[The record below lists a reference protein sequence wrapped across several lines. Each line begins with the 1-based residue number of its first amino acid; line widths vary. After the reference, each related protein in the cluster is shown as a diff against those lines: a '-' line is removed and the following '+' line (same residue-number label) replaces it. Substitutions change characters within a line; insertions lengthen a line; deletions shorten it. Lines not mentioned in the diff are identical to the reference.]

1 MDSQNNSNYNNYNN
15 SYNPPVDYSGYA
27 GGNNIPVNYNGYAN
41 GNNSSVNYN
50 NYVNGNNP
58 PVDYNG
64 YAGGDRR
71 GQTSSHITA
80 SMILGLFS
88 AILLGI
94 SMFVPAMD
102 FSKFHESVQI
112 RYSFMKICENVG
124 LISDMWRGIPIGIL
138 IAAALM
144 LVLSFIRI
152 PPLKAIPCVI
162 IVSLIIL
169 AIVDFGNVL
178 AFARE
183 LIARFVSIKVSEEPI
198 GVGTVLSSFGAGF
211 YLLAAGLVC
220 GIVSCFVSNGSE

>member
-15 SYNPPVDYSGYA
+15 SYNTPVDYSGYA
-27 GGNNIPVNYNGYAN
+27 GGNNVP
-41 GNNSSVNYN
+41 VNYN
-50 NYVNGNNP
+50 NYTGGNNP

-71 GQTSSHITA
+71 GQTPSHITA

-183 LIARFVSIKVSEEPI
+183 LIARFVSIKVSEDPI
-198 GVGTVLSSFGAGF
+198 GVGTVMSSFGAGF

>member
-15 SYNPPVDYSGYA
+15 YNNSYNTPVDYSGYA
-27 GGNNIPVNYNGYAN
+27 GGNNIPVNYNGYV
-41 GNNSSVNYN
+41 S
-50 NYVNGNNP
+50 
-58 PVDYNG
+58 
-64 YAGGDRR
+64 GDRR
-71 GQTSSHITA
+71 AQTPSHITA

-144 LVLSFIRI
+144 LVLSFVRI

-162 IVSLIIL
+162 IVSLIVL

-178 AFARE
+178 EFARE

-198 GVGTVLSSFGAGF
+198 GAGTVLSSFGAGF

-220 GIVSCFVSNGSE
+220 GIVSCFVSNRSE

>member
-15 SYNPPVDYSGYA
+15 YNNSYNTPVDYSGYA
-27 GGNNIPVNYNGYAN
+27 GGNNIPVNYNSYA
-41 GNNSSVNYN
+41 S
-50 NYVNGNNP
+50 
-58 PVDYNG
+58 
-64 YAGGDRR
+64 GDCR
-71 GQTSSHITA
+71 GQTPSHITA

-144 LVLSFIRI
+144 LVLSFVRI

-178 AFARE
+178 EFARE
-183 LIARFVSIKVSEEPI
+183 LIARFVSIKVSEDPI
-198 GVGTVLSSFGAGF
+198 GAGTVLSSFGAGF

-220 GIVSCFVSNGSE
+220 GIVSCFVSNRSE

>member
-15 SYNPPVDYSGYA
+15 YNNSYNTPVDYSGYA
-27 GGNNIPVNYNGYAN
+27 GGNNIPVNYNGYA
-41 GNNSSVNYN
+41 S
-50 NYVNGNNP
+50 
-58 PVDYNG
+58 
-64 YAGGDRR
+64 GDCR
-71 GQTSSHITA
+71 GQTPSHITA

-144 LVLSFIRI
+144 LVLSFVRI

-178 AFARE
+178 EFARE
-183 LIARFVSIKVSEEPI
+183 LIARFVSIKVSEDPI
-198 GVGTVLSSFGAGF
+198 GAGTILSSFGAGF

-220 GIVSCFVSNGSE
+220 GIVSCFVSNRSE

>member
-15 SYNPPVDYSGYA
+15 YNNSYNTPVDYSGYA
-27 GGNNIPVNYNGYAN
+27 GGNNIPVNYNSYA
-41 GNNSSVNYN
+41 S
-50 NYVNGNNP
+50 
-58 PVDYNG
+58 
-64 YAGGDRR
+64 GDCR
-71 GQTSSHITA
+71 GQTPSHITA

-124 LISDMWRGIPIGIL
+124 LISDVWRGIPIGIL

-144 LVLSFIRI
+144 LVLSFVRI

-178 AFARE
+178 EFARE
-183 LIARFVSIKVSEEPI
+183 LIARFVSIKVSEDPI
-198 GVGTVLSSFGAGF
+198 GAGTVLSSFGAGF

-220 GIVSCFVSNGSE
+220 GIVSCFVSNRSE

>member
-15 SYNPPVDYSGYA
+15 YNNSYNTPVDYSGYA
-27 GGNNIPVNYNGYAN
+27 GGNNIPVNYNGYA
-41 GNNSSVNYN
+41 S
-50 NYVNGNNP
+50 
-58 PVDYNG
+58 
-64 YAGGDRR
+64 GDCR
-71 GQTSSHITA
+71 GQTPSRITA

-124 LISDMWRGIPIGIL
+124 LISDVWRGIPIGIL

-144 LVLSFIRI
+144 LVLSFVRI

-162 IVSLIIL
+162 IVSLIVL

-178 AFARE
+178 EFARE
-183 LIARFVSIKVSEEPI
+183 LIARFVSIKVSEDPI
-198 GVGTVLSSFGAGF
+198 GAGTVLSSFGAGF

-220 GIVSCFVSNGSE
+220 GIVSCFVSNRSE

>member
-15 SYNPPVDYSGYA
+15 SYNTPVDYSGYA
-27 GGNNIPVNYNGYAN
+27 GGNNVP
-41 GNNSSVNYN
+41 VNYN
-50 NYVNGNNP
+50 NYTGGNNP
-58 PVDYNG
+58 PVNYNG

-88 AILLGI
+88 SILLGI

-144 LVLSFIRI
+144 LVLSFVRI

-178 AFARE
+178 MFARE
-183 LIARFVSIKVSEEPI
+183 LIARFVSIKVSEDPI
-198 GVGTVLSSFGAGF
+198 GVGTILSSFGAGF

>member
-15 SYNPPVDYSGYA
+15 SYNTPVDYSGYA
-27 GGNNIPVNYNGYAN
+27 GGNNVP
-41 GNNSSVNYN
+41 VNYN
-50 NYVNGNNP
+50 NYTGGNNP
-58 PVDYNG
+58 TVDYNG

-71 GQTSSHITA
+71 GQTPSHITA

-144 LVLSFIRI
+144 LVLSFVRI

-198 GVGTVLSSFGAGF
+198 GVGTILSSFGAGF

>member
-15 SYNPPVDYSGYA
+15 SYNTPVDYSGYA
-27 GGNNIPVNYNGYAN
+27 GGNNIPVNYN
-41 GNNSSVNYN
+41 NYTG
-50 NYVNGNNP
+50 GNNP
-58 PVDYNG
+58 PVNYNG
-64 YAGGDRR
+64 YAGGNRR
-71 GQTSSHITA
+71 DQTPSHITA

-124 LISDMWRGIPIGIL
+124 LISDMWRGIPVGIL

-183 LIARFVSIKVSEEPI
+183 LIARFVSIKVSEDPI
-198 GVGTVLSSFGAGF
+198 GAGTILSSFGAGF

>member
-1 MDSQNNSNYNNYNN
+1 MDSQNNSNNNNYNN
-15 SYNPPVDYSGYA
+15 SYNSPVDYSGYA
-27 GGNNIPVNYNGYAN
+27 GGNNVP
-41 GNNSSVNYN
+41 VNYN
-50 NYVNGNNP
+50 NYVNGNNGS
-58 PVDYNG
+58 VNYNG
-64 YAGGDRR
+64 YTGENRSE
-71 GQTSSHITA
+71 QTSSHITT

-112 RYSFMKICENVG
+112 RYNFMKICENVG

-152 PPLKAIPCVI
+152 PLLKAIPCVI

>member
-15 SYNPPVDYSGYA
+15 YNNSYNTPVDYSGYA
-27 GGNNIPVNYNGYAN
+27 GGNNIPVNYN
-41 GNNSSVNYN
+41 NYTG
-50 NYVNGNNP
+50 GNNP
-58 PVDYNG
+58 PVNYNG

-71 GQTSSHITA
+71 GQTPSHITA

>member
-15 SYNPPVDYSGYA
+15 YNNSYNTPVDYSGYA
-27 GGNNIPVNYNGYAN
+27 GGNNIPVNYN
-41 GNNSSVNYN
+41 
-50 NYVNGNNP
+50 NYVNGNNS
-58 PVDYNG
+58 PVNYNS
-64 YAGGDRR
+64 YAGGNRR
-71 GQTSSHITA
+71 GQTSSRITA

-144 LVLSFIRI
+144 LVLSFVRI

-162 IVSLIIL
+162 IVSLIVL

-178 AFARE
+178 EFARE

-198 GVGTVLSSFGAGF
+198 GTGTVLSSFGAGF

-220 GIVSCFVSNGSE
+220 GIVSCFVSNRSE

>member
-15 SYNPPVDYSGYA
+15 SYNTPVDYSGYA
-27 GGNNIPVNYNGYAN
+27 GGNNIPVNYN
-41 GNNSSVNYN
+41 NYTG
-50 NYVNGNNP
+50 GNNP

-71 GQTSSHITA
+71 GQTPSHITA

-88 AILLGI
+88 SILLGI

-183 LIARFVSIKVSEEPI
+183 LIARFVSIKVSEDPI

>member
-15 SYNPPVDYSGYA
+15 SYNTPVDYSGYA
-27 GGNNIPVNYNGYAN
+27 GGNNVP
-41 GNNSSVNYN
+41 VNYN
-50 NYVNGNNP
+50 NYTGGNNP
-58 PVDYNG
+58 TVDYNG

-71 GQTSSHITA
+71 GQTPSHITA

>member
-15 SYNPPVDYSGYA
+15 SYNTPVDYSGYA
-27 GGNNIPVNYNGYAN
+27 GGNNVP
-41 GNNSSVNYN
+41 VNYN
-50 NYVNGNNP
+50 NYTSGNNP
-58 PVDYNG
+58 PVNYNS

-183 LIARFVSIKVSEEPI
+183 LIARFVSIKVSEDPI

>member
-15 SYNPPVDYSGYA
+15 SYNTPVDYSGYA
-27 GGNNIPVNYNGYAN
+27 GGNNIPVNYN
-41 GNNSSVNYN
+41 NYTG
-50 NYVNGNNP
+50 GNNP
-58 PVDYNG
+58 PVNYNS

-71 GQTSSHITA
+71 GQTPSPITA

-144 LVLSFIRI
+144 LVLSFVRI

-178 AFARE
+178 MFARE
-183 LIARFVSIKVSEEPI
+183 LIARFVSIKVSEDPI

-220 GIVSCFVSNGSE
+220 GIVSCYVSNGSE

>member
-15 SYNPPVDYSGYA
+15 YNNSYNTPVDYSGYA
-27 GGNNIPVNYNGYAN
+27 GGNNIPVNYNGYA
-41 GNNSSVNYN
+41 S
-50 NYVNGNNP
+50 
-58 PVDYNG
+58 
-64 YAGGDRR
+64 GDCR
-71 GQTSSHITA
+71 GQAPSHITA

-144 LVLSFIRI
+144 LVLSFVRI

-178 AFARE
+178 EFARE
-183 LIARFVSIKVSEEPI
+183 LIARFVSIKVSEDPI
-198 GVGTVLSSFGAGF
+198 GAGTVLSSFGAGF

-220 GIVSCFVSNGSE
+220 GIVSCFVSNRSE

>member
-15 SYNPPVDYSGYA
+15 YNNSYNTPVDYSGYA
-27 GGNNIPVNYNGYAN
+27 GGNNIPAHYNGY
-41 GNNSSVNYN
+41 ST
-50 NYVNGNNP
+50 
-58 PVDYNG
+58 
-64 YAGGDRR
+64 GGCRR
-71 GQTSSHITA
+71 QTPRHITA

-144 LVLSFIRI
+144 LVLSFVRI

-178 AFARE
+178 EFARE
-183 LIARFVSIKVSEEPI
+183 LIARFVSIKVSEDPI
-198 GVGTVLSSFGAGF
+198 GAGTVLSSFGAGF

-220 GIVSCFVSNGSE
+220 GIVSCFVSNRSE

>member
-15 SYNPPVDYSGYA
+15 YNNSYNTPVDYSDYA
-27 GGNNIPVNYNGYAN
+27 GGNNVPVNYD
-41 GNNSSVNYN
+41 NYTG
-50 NYVNGNNP
+50 GNNP

-88 AILLGI
+88 SILLGI

>member
-1 MDSQNNSNYNNYNN
+1 MDSQNNSNYNNHNN
-15 SYNPPVDYSGYA
+15 SYNTPVDYSGYA
-27 GGNNIPVNYNGYAN
+27 GGNNVP
-41 GNNSSVNYN
+41 VNYN
-50 NYVNGNNP
+50 NYTGGNNP

-183 LIARFVSIKVSEEPI
+183 LIARFVSIKVSEDPI

>member
-15 SYNPPVDYSGYA
+15 YNNSYNTPVDYSGYA
-27 GGNNIPVNYNGYAN
+27 GGNNIPVNYNGYA
-41 GNNSSVNYN
+41 S
-50 NYVNGNNP
+50 
-58 PVDYNG
+58 
-64 YAGGDRR
+64 GDCR

-124 LISDMWRGIPIGIL
+124 LISDVWRGIPIGIL
-138 IAAALM
+138 IAATLM
-144 LVLSFIRI
+144 LVLSFVRI

-162 IVSLIIL
+162 IVSLIVL

-178 AFARE
+178 EFARE
-183 LIARFVSIKVSEEPI
+183 LIARFVSIKVSEDPI
-198 GVGTVLSSFGAGF
+198 GVGTVLSSFGTGF

-220 GIVSCFVSNGSE
+220 GIVSCFVSNRSE

>member
-15 SYNPPVDYSGYA
+15 YNNSYNTPVDYSGYA
-27 GGNNIPVNYNGYAN
+27 GGNNIPVNYNGYA
-41 GNNSSVNYN
+41 S
-50 NYVNGNNP
+50 
-58 PVDYNG
+58 
-64 YAGGDRR
+64 GDCRA
-71 GQTSSHITA
+71 QTPSHITA

-144 LVLSFIRI
+144 LVLSFVRI

-162 IVSLIIL
+162 IVSLIVL

-178 AFARE
+178 EFARE

-198 GVGTVLSSFGAGF
+198 GAGTVLSSFGAGF

-220 GIVSCFVSNGSE
+220 GIVSCFVSNRSE

>member
-15 SYNPPVDYSGYA
+15 YNNSYNTPVDYSGYA
-27 GGNNIPVNYNGYAN
+27 GGNNIPVNYNN
-41 GNNSSVNYN
+41 C
-50 NYVNGNNP
+50 VNGNNP
-58 PVDYNG
+58 PVDYNS
-64 YAGGDRR
+64 YAGGDRE
-71 GQTSSHITA
+71 GHTQSHITA

-144 LVLSFIRI
+144 LVLSFVRI

-178 AFARE
+178 EFARE

-198 GVGTVLSSFGAGF
+198 GAGTVLSSFGVGF

>member
-15 SYNPPVDYSGYA
+15 SYNTPVDYSGYA
-27 GGNNIPVNYNGYAN
+27 GGNNIPVNYN
-41 GNNSSVNYN
+41 
-50 NYVNGNNP
+50 NYVNGNNGS
-58 PVDYNG
+58 VNYNN

>member
-15 SYNPPVDYSGYA
+15 YNNSYNTPVDYSGYA
-27 GGNNIPVNYNGYAN
+27 GGNNIPANYNGYA
-41 GNNSSVNYN
+41 S
-50 NYVNGNNP
+50 
-58 PVDYNG
+58 
-64 YAGGDRR
+64 GDCR
-71 GQTSSHITA
+71 GQTSSRITA

-144 LVLSFIRI
+144 LVLSFVRI

-162 IVSLIIL
+162 IVSLIVL

-178 AFARE
+178 EFARE

-198 GVGTVLSSFGAGF
+198 GTGTVLSSFGVGF

-220 GIVSCFVSNGSE
+220 GIVSCFVSNRSE

>member
-15 SYNPPVDYSGYA
+15 YNNSYNTPVDYSGYA
-27 GGNNIPVNYNGYAN
+27 GGNNIPVNYNGYA
-41 GNNSSVNYN
+41 S
-50 NYVNGNNP
+50 
-58 PVDYNG
+58 
-64 YAGGDRR
+64 GDRR
-71 GQTSSHITA
+71 AQTPSHITA

-144 LVLSFIRI
+144 LVLSFVRI

-178 AFARE
+178 EFARE
-183 LIARFVSIKVSEEPI
+183 LIARCVSIKVSEDPI
-198 GVGTVLSSFGAGF
+198 GAGTVLSSFGAGF

-220 GIVSCFVSNGSE
+220 GIVSCFVSNRSE

>member
-15 SYNPPVDYSGYA
+15 SYNSPVDYSGYA
-27 GGNNIPVNYNGYAN
+27 GGNNIPVNYN
-41 GNNSSVNYN
+41 
-50 NYVNGNNP
+50 NYVNGNNGS
-58 PVDYNG
+58 VNYNG
-64 YAGGDRR
+64 YTGENRSE
-71 GQTSSHITA
+71 QTSSHITT

-112 RYSFMKICENVG
+112 RYNFMKICENVG

>member
-15 SYNPPVDYSGYA
+15 YNNSYNTPVDYSGYA
-27 GGNNIPVNYNGYAN
+27 GGNNIPVNYNGYA
-41 GNNSSVNYN
+41 S
-50 NYVNGNNP
+50 
-58 PVDYNG
+58 
-64 YAGGDRR
+64 GDRR
-71 GQTSSHITA
+71 AQTPSHITA
-80 SMILGLFS
+80 SMILGLIS

-94 SMFVPAMD
+94 STFVPAMD
-102 FSKFHESVQI
+102 CSKFHESVQI

-144 LVLSFIRI
+144 LVLSFVRI

-178 AFARE
+178 EFARE
-183 LIARFVSIKVSEEPI
+183 LIARFVSIKVSEDPI
-198 GVGTVLSSFGAGF
+198 GAGTVLSSFGAGF

-220 GIVSCFVSNGSE
+220 GIVSCFVSNRSE

>member
-15 SYNPPVDYSGYA
+15 SYNTPVDYSGYA
-27 GGNNIPVNYNGYAN
+27 GGNNVP
-41 GNNSSVNYN
+41 VNYN
-50 NYVNGNNP
+50 NYTGGNNP
-58 PVDYNG
+58 PVNYNS

-71 GQTSSHITA
+71 GQTPSHITA

-88 AILLGI
+88 SILLGI

-144 LVLSFIRI
+144 LVLSFVRI

>member
-15 SYNPPVDYSGYA
+15 SYNTPVDYSGYA
-27 GGNNIPVNYNGYAN
+27 GGDNVP
-41 GNNSSVNYN
+41 VNYN
-50 NYVNGNNP
+50 NYTGGNNP

-71 GQTSSHITA
+71 GQTPSHITA

-169 AIVDFGNVL
+169 AIADFGNVL

>member
-15 SYNPPVDYSGYA
+15 YNNSYNTPVDYSGYA
-27 GGNNIPVNYNGYAN
+27 GGNNIPVNYN
-41 GNNSSVNYN
+41 

-58 PVDYNG
+58 PVDYNS
-64 YAGGDRR
+64 YAGGDRE
-71 GQTSSHITA
+71 GHTQGHITA

-144 LVLSFIRI
+144 LVLSFVRI

-178 AFARE
+178 EFARE

>member
-15 SYNPPVDYSGYA
+15 YNNSYNTPVDYSGYA
-27 GGNNIPVNYNGYAN
+27 GGNNIPANYNGYA
-41 GNNSSVNYN
+41 S
-50 NYVNGNNP
+50 
-58 PVDYNG
+58 
-64 YAGGDRR
+64 GDCR

-124 LISDMWRGIPIGIL
+124 LISDLWRGIPIGIL

-144 LVLSFIRI
+144 LVLSFVRI
-152 PPLKAIPCVI
+152 PPLKVIPCVI

-178 AFARE
+178 EFARE

-198 GVGTVLSSFGAGF
+198 GAGTVLSSFGAGF

-220 GIVSCFVSNGSE
+220 GIVSCFVSNRSE

>member
-15 SYNPPVDYSGYA
+15 SYNTPVDYSGYA
-27 GGNNIPVNYNGYAN
+27 GGNNVP
-41 GNNSSVNYN
+41 VNYN
-50 NYVNGNNP
+50 NYTGGNNP
-58 PVDYNG
+58 PVNYNS

-183 LIARFVSIKVSEEPI
+183 LIARFVSIKVSEDPI
-198 GVGTVLSSFGAGF
+198 GVGTVMSSFGAGF

>member
-15 SYNPPVDYSGYA
+15 YNNSYNTPVDNSGYA
-27 GGNNIPVNYNGYAN
+27 GGNNIPVNYNGYA
-41 GNNSSVNYN
+41 S
-50 NYVNGNNP
+50 
-58 PVDYNG
+58 
-64 YAGGDRR
+64 GDCR

-80 SMILGLFS
+80 RIILGLFS

-144 LVLSFIRI
+144 LVLSFVRI

-162 IVSLIIL
+162 IVSLIVL

-178 AFARE
+178 EFARE

-198 GVGTVLSSFGAGF
+198 GAGTVLSSFGAGF

-220 GIVSCFVSNGSE
+220 GIVSCFVSNRSE

>member
-15 SYNPPVDYSGYA
+15 YNNSYNTPVDYSDYA
-27 GGNNIPVNYNGYAN
+27 GGNNVP
-41 GNNSSVNYN
+41 VNYN
-50 NYVNGNNP
+50 NYTGGNNP

-88 AILLGI
+88 SILLGI

>member
-15 SYNPPVDYSGYA
+15 SYNTPVDYSGYA
-27 GGNNIPVNYNGYAN
+27 GGNNIPVNYN
-41 GNNSSVNYN
+41 
-50 NYVNGNNP
+50 NYVNGNNGS
-58 PVDYNG
+58 VNYNN

-88 AILLGI
+88 SILLGI

-124 LISDMWRGIPIGIL
+124 LISDMWRGIPVGIL

>member
-15 SYNPPVDYSGYA
+15 YNNSYNTPVDYSGYA
-27 GGNNIPVNYNGYAN
+27 GGNNIPVNYNSYA
-41 GNNSSVNYN
+41 S
-50 NYVNGNNP
+50 
-58 PVDYNG
+58 
-64 YAGGDRR
+64 GDRR
-71 GQTSSHITA
+71 GQTPSHITA

-144 LVLSFIRI
+144 LVLSFVRI

-178 AFARE
+178 EFARE
-183 LIARFVSIKVSEEPI
+183 LIARFVSIKASEDPI
-198 GVGTVLSSFGAGF
+198 GAGTVLSSFGAGF

-220 GIVSCFVSNGSE
+220 GIVSCFVSNRAE

>member
-1 MDSQNNSNYNNYNN
+1 MDSQNNSNNNNYNN
-15 SYNPPVDYSGYA
+15 SYNTPVDYNGYA
-27 GGNNIPVNYNGYAN
+27 GGNNVP
-41 GNNSSVNYN
+41 VNYN
-50 NYVNGNNP
+50 NYTGGNNP

-64 YAGGDRR
+64 YARGDRR

-88 AILLGI
+88 AILLGT

>member
-15 SYNPPVDYSGYA
+15 SYNTPVDYSGYA
-27 GGNNIPVNYNGYAN
+27 GGNNIPVNYN
-41 GNNSSVNYN
+41 NYTG
-50 NYVNGNNP
+50 GNNP
-58 PVDYNG
+58 PVNYNG

-71 GQTSSHITA
+71 GQTPSHITA

-183 LIARFVSIKVSEEPI
+183 LIARFVSIKVSEDPI